1 MDTTISAYHSADC
14 PEVIRGVACS
24 GGIGGAGAPHCAPG
38 RTTHCALRT
47 RAFPSAVVYASASHS
62 AMHTPVDVTGF
73 EPAKA
78 SLQNLGLPN
87 LLSTHPTILFWLGNR
102 RPSGGRTDAL
112 CRLECQRF
120 SECTPRAAIR
130 VSVITSWEAAYPPW
144 QHVRRCQCCSYRQ
157 LWQHAHSLRAA
168 QRWDCQPERLQRR
181 DDTHP
186 RTYRR
191 KAPRVYSPPLR
202 PI

>member
-62 AMHTPVDVTGF
+62 AMHTPVDVTVF

-112 CRLECQRF
+112 CWPGASGSRGARPEPSF
-120 SECTPRAAIR
+120 
-130 VSVITSWEAAYPPW
+130 VSVITS
-144 QHVRRCQCCSYRQ
+144 
-157 LWQHAHSLRAA
+157 
-168 QRWDCQPERLQRR
+168 
-181 DDTHP
+181 
-186 RTYRR
+186 
-191 KAPRVYSPPLR
+191 
-202 PI
+202 